1 MADLCIGDSCRNT
14 KHIGFVC
21 FFGMSFLCAFRPAK
35 DRVKNR
41 QNPKKTCFISTTG
54 FGPGPNQVE
63 PDLFNLPCSLL
74 FHGRGV
80 HGGNKSSMYKNCT
93 FCKKDGSI

>member
-1 MADLCIGDSCRNT
+1 MCISSVERRGTGQKTDKT
-14 KHIGFVC
+14 
-21 FFGMSFLCAFRPAK
+21 L
-35 DRVKNR
+35 
-41 QNPKKTCFISTTG
+41 KKTCFISTTG